1 MTSPAAFDRFHSLV
15 RDWFVGAFERPT
27 PPQELG
33 WPAIAAGRHTLLC
46 APTGTGKTLA
56 AFLWAIDGLVRA
68 AMSGTLEDRTLVV
81 YVSPLKALS
90 NDIQKN
96 LWEPLR
102 AIRRMAEER
111 GIPLPEIRVAVRTGD
126 TPPGERQSMR
136 RRPPHILITTPES
149 LYILLTVESSRR
161 YLARARTVIV
171 DEIHAVAPDKRGAH
185 LALSLERLDDLA
197 GAPLQR
203 IGLSATQRPIEEIGR
218 LLVGTRNLTPG
229 GMPDCAIVDVGHGR
243 TLDLRVEVPDQPLG
257 PVASHAM
264 WAEVYDRIAAYAKEV
279 RTTIVFV
286 NTRKFV
292 ERVAYQLSQR
302 MGKDAVAAHHG
313 SLSRDTRLKAE
324 QGLKAGS
331 LKIVVATASLELGID
346 IGHVDLVCHLGA
358 PRSLAVLLQRVGR
371 SGHWL
376 GATPRGILFPGTRDE
391 LVQCA
396 AAVRAVRAGGLDR
409 VTIPKAPRD
418 ILAQQIVATVA
429 SEERT
434 EQGMLALARR
444 AYPYRDLGREEYE
457 AILTIL
463 AEGVSTKRGRRS
475 AHLHWDRVN
484 RRLRGRRGAL
494 LTAITCGGT
503 IPDVADYR
511 VIEDPAGTF
520 VGTVNEDFAV
530 ESVTGDIF
538 LLGNRSWRIRK
549 IESGKVRVED
559 AQGAPPTIPF
569 WLGEAPGRTM
579 ELSAAVAEVREQV
592 AARLPD
598 IPAAVAWLC
607 SECGADRPAAEQIV
621 AYVVETLA
629 ILGTVPTQKTVV
641 AERFFDEAGG
651 MQLVLHAPFGNRINR
666 AWGLALRKRFCLTF
680 DFELQ
685 AAATDDGI
693 VLSLGEQHSFA
704 LESVFA
710 MVRPGALR
718 DDLVQAVLQAPMF
731 GTRWRWNATRGLALL
746 RARGGRR
753 VPMPLQRMQADDLLA
768 AVFPDQV
775 ACQDNH
781 AGPITPPDHP
791 LVNETMDNCFTEAMD
806 IEGLRA
812 VIANL
817 ERGELRTVAV
827 ETPVPSPMSH
837 EILNANPYA
846 FLDDA
851 PLEERRAR
859 AVSLRRVD
867 VNLAGGVGA
876 LDQAAI
882 DEVKSQAW
890 PDVRDADELH
900 DALLSLVLLPAGELG
915 DWRGWMEELIAANR
929 ACRVSWNLEP
939 RAASRESRA
948 DPPTL
953 SLPRRRGEGREG
965 VPSAER
971 RATGPVEKSIG
982 QEVNWERPN
991 QSLDES
997 THRPIDQLTET
1008 EPRAASREEARATSE
1023 GYVAAERREWARAAL
1038 PNVEFETE
1046 TPALAGGGAAGAVTE
1061 EEGVR
1066 RIVQG
1071 WMEAVGPITAAALAE
1086 RLGLSPRT
1094 VEGAL
1099 LALEAGGVVLRG
1111 RFTPGVEAGTT
1122 EWCERRLL
1130 ARIHRLTIGRLRREI
1145 EPVAAADL
1153 LRFLFRW
1160 QHIHPG
1166 SQLHGRDG
1174 IVSVIG
1180 QLQGMELPAPAWERE
1195 VLPARIA
1202 RYSGA
1207 DLEQLCLSGVV
1218 AWGRLRLREEAADDE
1233 EAPRRRQGFT
1243 RSASLGLV
1251 LRERLP
1257 DLLEAGPVGPEMMSG
1272 LSSGARAVVRHLQ
1285 ARGASFLIEIAKA
1298 TGHLESQVEEAL
1310 WELVARGLVTGDGI
1324 AGLRLL
1330 LTSGEAKREPH
1341 RRFRAIRGGLGRA
1354 RHVPVGRWSL
1364 LREPDEAGGG
1374 QTSPPDADEAFAR
1387 QLLRRY
1393 GVVLRELLAR
1403 ETRAPAWRTLLGIY
1417 RKLEARGEIRGGRFV
1432 DGFGGEQ
1439 FALPEAVE
1447 TLRAIRRRREGD
1459 EMVLV
1464 AASDPLNLVGI
1475 LTPGSRVSSL
1485 SGQAILYVNGVPV
1498 EIGER
1503 HVLQATARR
1512 RSHMLSQ

>member
-1 MTSPAAFDRFHSLV
+1 MIPPAPLDQFHPLV
-15 RDWFVGAFERPT
+15 RDWFAETFEHPT

-33 WPAIAAGRHTLLC
+33 WPAIAAGRHALLC
-46 APTGTGKTLA
+46 APTGSGKTLA
-56 AFLWAIDGLVRA
+56 AFLWAIDSLVRS
-68 AMSGTLEDRTLVV
+68 AMSGRLEDQTSVV

-102 AIRRMAEER
+102 AIRQLAQER
-111 GIPLPEIRVAVRTGD
+111 GTALPEIHVAVRTGD
-126 TPPGERQSMR
+126 TPAKERESMR

-149 LYILLTVESSRR
+149 LYILLTAQSSRR
-161 YLARARTVIV
+161 YLAWARTVIV
-171 DEIHAVAPDKRGAH
+171 DEIHAVAADKRGAH

-197 GAPLQR
+197 GVPLQR

-218 LLVGTRNLTPG
+218 LLVGTRNVKAD

-243 TLDLRVEVPDQPLG
+243 DLDLRVEVPDQPLG
-257 PVASHAM
+257 AVASHAM
-264 WAEVYDRIAAYAKEV
+264 WAEVYGRIASYAKSV

-286 NTRKFV
+286 NTRKLV

-302 MGKDAVAAHHG
+302 LGKDAVAAHHG
-313 SLSRDTRLKAE
+313 SLSRETRLKAE
-324 QGLKAGS
+324 QGLKAGT
-331 LKIVVATASLELGID
+331 LKVVVATASLELGID
-346 IGHVDLVCHLGA
+346 VGYVDLVCHLGA

-376 GATPRGILFPGTRDE
+376 GATSRGILFPGTRDE
-391 LVQCA
+391 LIQCA
-396 AAVRAVRAGGLDR
+396 AAIRAVRAGELDR
-409 VTIPKAPRD
+409 TLIPRAPRD

-434 EQGMLALARR
+434 EQEMLTLARR
-444 AYPYRDLGREEYE
+444 AYPYRDLSRDEYE

-463 AEGVSTKRGRRS
+463 AEGVATRRGRRS

-484 RRLRGRRGAL
+484 RRLRARRGAR
-494 LTAITCGGT
+494 LTAITCGGA
-503 IPDVADYR
+503 IPDVADYQ

-520 VGTVNEDFAV
+520 VGTVNEEFAV
-530 ESVTGDIF
+530 ESIAGDIF

-549 IESGKVRVED
+549 VESGKVRVED

-569 WLGEAPGRTM
+569 WRGEAPGRTI
-579 ELSAAVAEVREQV
+579 ELSAAVAEVREAV
-592 AARLPD
+592 ASRLPD
-598 IPAAVAWLC
+598 IQAAVAWLC
-607 SECGADRPAAEQIV
+607 SECGADQPAAEQIV

-629 ILGTVPTQKTVV
+629 VLGTVPTQKTVV

-651 MQLVLHAPFGNRINR
+651 MQLVLHAPFGIRINR
-666 AWGLALRKRFCLTF
+666 AWGLALRKRFCVTC
-680 DFELQ
+680 DYELQ

-693 VLSLGEQHSFA
+693 VISLGEQHSFP

-710 MVRPGALR
+710 MVRSSTL
-718 DDLVQAVLQAPMF
+718 DEDLVQAVLQAPMF
-731 GTRWRWNATRGLALL
+731 GTRWRWNATRALALL

-791 LVNETMDNCFTEAMD
+791 LVNETMENCLSEAMD
-806 IEGLRA
+806 IERLHA
-812 VIANL
+812 VIGRL
-817 ERGELRTVAV
+817 ERGELSTVAV
-827 ETPVPSPMSH
+827 DTPVPSPMAH

-859 AVSLRRVD
+859 AVSLRRVNVD
-867 VNLAGGVGA
+867 LAGGVGA

-882 DEVKSQAW
+882 EEVKAQAW

-900 DALLSLVLLPAGELG
+900 DALLSLVLLPARELG
-915 DWRGWMEELIAANR
+915 SWREWMAELIQTGRATLMTWSRMESQLRPAAR
-929 ACRVSWNLEP
+929 SGAGEP
-939 RAASRESRA
+939 QQESVESRVE
-948 DPPTL
+948 
-953 SLPRRRGEGREG
+953 SQEGAG
-965 VPSAER
+965 
-971 RATGPVEKSIG
+971 ATE
-982 QEVNWERPN
+982 
-991 QSLDES
+991 
-997 THRPIDQLTET
+997 
-1008 EPRAASREEARATSE
+1008 E
-1023 GYVAAERREWARAAL
+1023 GYVATERVEWVRAAL
-1038 PNVEFETE
+1038 PAAKFEGE
-1046 TPALAGGGAAGAVTE
+1046 TSAFADRVTTGAVTE

-1071 WMEAVGPITAAALAE
+1071 WMEAIGPTTVPGLSR
-1086 RLGLSPRT
+1086 RLGLRPSA
-1094 VEGAL
+1094 VEAAL

-1111 RFTPGVEAGTT
+1111 RFTLGADAAAT

-1160 QHIHPG
+1160 QHVHLG
-1166 SQLHGRDG
+1166 SQLHGREG

-1180 QLQGMELPAPAWERE
+1180 QLQGMELPAPAWERQ
-1195 VLPARIA
+1195 VLPSRIA

-1218 AWGRLRLREEAADDE
+1218 AWGRLRLRDDTADGEEV
-1233 EAPRRRQGFT
+1233 PRRRQMLT

-1251 LRERLP
+1251 LRESLP
-1257 DLLEAGPVGPEMMSG
+1257 HLLEVGPVGADEMAG
-1272 LSSGARAVVRHLQ
+1272 LSSTARAVVRHLQ
-1285 ARGASFLIEIAKA
+1285 TRGASFLIEIARA
-1298 TGHLESQVEEAL
+1298 TGHLESQIEEAL

-1330 LTSGEAKREPH
+1330 LTKGEAKREPH
-1341 RRFRAIRGGLGRA
+1341 RRFRAIRGGLARA

-1364 LREPDEAGGG
+1364 LRQPGEIGGS
-1374 QTSPPDADEAFAR
+1374 QLARPEADEAFAR
-1387 QLLRRY
+1387 QLLGRY
-1393 GVVLRELLAR
+1393 GVILRELLAR
-1403 ETRAPAWRTLLGIY
+1403 ETRAPSWRALLGIY
-1417 RKLEARGEIRGGRFV
+1417 WRLEARGEIRGGRFV
-1432 DGFGGEQ
+1432 DGFSGGQ

-1447 TLRAIRRRREGD
+1447 ALRAIRRKRDEREV
-1459 EMVLV
+1459 VLI
-1464 AASDPLNLVGI
+1464 AAADPLNLVGI
-1475 LTPGSRVSSL
+1475 LTPGGRVSPL
-1485 SGQAILYVNGVPV
+1485 SGQSILYVNGVPV
-1498 EIGER
+1498 EVGEPHSLR
-1503 HVLQATARR
+1503 AKLHRGQAALT
-1512 RSHMLSQ
+1512 